1 MTAMSSILGKS
12 LTIKEVKMKKV
23 LILSGAGLSAESGLR
38 TFRDSGGLWEEYDIE
53 EVCSA
58 RGFRANRQKVLDFYD
73 KRRVQLAECEP
84 NEAHRMI
91 TRLKER
97 YGDVVSV
104 LTQNVDDLLERAGC
118 QKVVHLHGFLPEIYC
133 QNCKKVE
140 YIGYEAIN
148 AREHIC
154 KCGCKKFRH
163 NIVMFGEQAPFYATL
178 YHELEDLRYAED
190 SLFICIGTSGQVLDV
205 ASFAKY
211 AKNSIL
217 NNLDKSD
224 IDHAFSKCYIEKAT
238 TAAPKIEADIE
249 KFFS

>member
-1 MTAMSSILGKS
+1 
-12 LTIKEVKMKKV
+12 MKKV

-38 TFRDSGGLWEEYDIE
+38 TFRDSDGLWEEYDIE

-73 KRRVQLAECEP
+73 KRRAQLAECEP

-91 TRLKER
+91 ARIKAKYPEQIA
-97 YGDVVSV
+97 V

-148 AREHIC
+148 AKEHIC

-163 NIVMFGEQAPFYATL
+163 NIVMFGEAAPFYATL
-178 YHELEDLRYAED
+178 YHELEVLRYAKN
-190 SLFICIGTSGQVLDV
+190 SLFVCIGTSGQVLDV